1 MLKPSAASA
10 STFWVTDLRRPQ
22 PRLEPRAHGAQLRG
36 AVAGAIAQRVA
47 GTQPRTVAG
56 AQPGTVAGAQW
67 SRDAGGSG
75 KRGTMVGEIGG
86 QAGLQTWLYRQFLR
100 NCLSIVDEAD
110 MTELEWEL
118 TRVGILTWCPSGNIY
133 ERYNPIN
140 DGNWPRNNKLW
151 RIDRFKAQTPSKVVY
166 PGWGNLWYARF
177 HFLDSPPWKWLAH
190 MVKWA
195 VPRSLSSGLVGWWG
209 FPY

>member
-1 MLKPSAASA
+1 LLKPSAASA

-56 AQPGTVAGAQW
+56 AQPGTVAGAQPGTVAGAQW

-86 QAGLQTWLYRQFLR
+86 QAGLQT
-100 NCLSIVDEAD
+100 
-110 MTELEWEL
+110 
-118 TRVGILTWCPSGNIY
+118 
-133 ERYNPIN
+133 
-140 DGNWPRNNKLW
+140 
-151 RIDRFKAQTPSKVVY
+151 
-166 PGWGNLWYARF
+166 
-177 HFLDSPPWKWLAH
+177 
-190 MVKWA
+190 
-195 VPRSLSSGLVGWWG
+195 
-209 FPY
+209 